1 MQPRDTTAPTI
12 PLTCKLPRSHTH
24 VLFSHS
30 NAPHQSAWHSELR
43 TWCCRCVCHGLTI
56 YEPCDSIAP
65 SAMLTSNAPPLH
77 THVFLPPLQAAP
89 FPHNMCTTKVPLLSL
104 RVGCFQFPDWCFPF
118 PWCFL
123 FPDWCFRFPWCFWF
137 PGLGVSSSWIGVF
150 LAQLL
155 CWCFWFPGLGVFS
168 PGQCV
173 PCPAPVLVCPFTCLF
188 VSFRLNFWL
197 PLPTAGFES
206 TYSCHTIKQTK
217 NTAKPSK
224 PFAGKHVSLR
234 KPTAA
239 KTQGTR

>member
-1 MQPRDTTAPTI
+1 MRHMQRPWNLGRAGEQESWPAGGHGTGAPCLFDGLGVFSSQI
-12 PLTCKLPRSHTH
+12 SVFPSRGVSFSQIVFFGSRGVSGSQVLVFPVPGLVFFLPAFC
-24 VLFSHS
+24 VGFFGSHS
-30 NAPHQSAWHSELR
+30 
-43 TWCCRCVCHGLTI
+43 
-56 YEPCDSIAP
+56 
-65 SAMLTSNAPPLH
+65 
-77 THVFLPPLQAAP
+77 
-89 FPHNMCTTKVPLLSL
+89 
-104 RVGCFQFPDWCFPF
+104 WCFPF
-118 PWCFL
+118 PEFS
-123 FPDWCFRFPWCFWF
+123 P
-137 PGLGVSSSWIGVF
+137 PGLCVFSSWIGVF

-224 PFAGKHVSLR
+224 PFAV
-234 KPTAA
+234 
-239 KTQGTR
+239 KTCQFA

>member
-1 MQPRDTTAPTI
+1 MIKNPWPIANICKGSFAAPCHAPSGWVFSVPRLVPVVF
-12 PLTCKLPRSHTH
+12 LVPRS
-24 VLFSHS
+24 
-30 NAPHQSAWHSELR
+30 W
-43 TWCCRCVCHGLTI
+43 
-56 YEPCDSIAP
+56 
-65 SAMLTSNAPPLH
+65 
-77 THVFLPPLQAAP
+77 
-89 FPHNMCTTKVPLLSL
+89 
-104 RVGCFQFPDWCFPF
+104 CFQFLDWCFPC
-118 PWCFL
+118 PAPVL
-123 FPDWCFRFPWCFWF
+123 
-137 PGLGVSSSWIGVF
+137 VF
-150 LAQLL
+150 LV
-155 CWCFWFPGLGVFS
+155 PGLGVFS

>member
-1 MQPRDTTAPTI
+1 M
-12 PLTCKLPRSHTH
+12 
-24 VLFSHS
+24 
-30 NAPHQSAWHSELR
+30 PHR
-43 TWCCRCVCHGLTI
+43 V
-56 YEPCDSIAP
+56 
-65 SAMLTSNAPPLH
+65 ML
-77 THVFLPPLQAAP
+77 
-89 FPHNMCTTKVPLLSL
+89 L

>member
-1 MQPRDTTAPTI
+1 M
-12 PLTCKLPRSHTH
+12 
-24 VLFSHS
+24 V
-30 NAPHQSAWHSELR
+30 
-43 TWCCRCVCHGLTI
+43 
-56 YEPCDSIAP
+56 
-65 SAMLTSNAPPLH
+65 PPL
-77 THVFLPPLQAAP
+77 V
-89 FPHNMCTTKVPLLSL
+89 VPLIVSQFWRGEGGLKGLVLDGGLAAFRVGGLASASNPPVSAQPHGSQSL
-104 RVGCFQFPDWCFPF
+104 LGPLRGVGCFQFPDWCFPF

-123 FPDWCFRFPWCFWF
+123 FPDCFFRFPWCFWF